1 MNSKVF
7 YGTVEVIAH
16 AIFGL
21 LN

>member
-1 MNSKVF
+1 MNSNVF